1 VAVDIFVRFEETRM
15 DRVLYRRE
23 PWIGVSFMY
32 RDELMVLQRL
42 FVLALVGV
50 PVPRKE
56 IDTFDGCRSWSVN
69 TCVLMSL
76 TTLLDGQ
83 RYYTH

>member
-1 VAVDIFVRFEETRM
+1 
-15 DRVLYRRE
+15 
-23 PWIGVSFMY
+23 
-32 RDELMVLQRL
+32 MVLQRL

-56 IDTFDGCRSWSVN
+56 IETFDGCRSWSVN
-69 TCVLMSL
+69 TCGLMSL